1 MVSLNWWDIEI
12 IEKANERIYQERES
26 KKKKDYI
33 INVGVKHLTF
43 NVNK

>member
-26 KKKKDYI
+26 KKKKRLY
-33 INVGVKHLTF
+33 NKCRCETF
-43 NVNK
+43 DI